1 MMRNQKGG
9 METNYEKIVKENL
22 RRLYSDLPT
31 DLEKTLSGIRE
42 RDAFL
47 FQAFGRECRIRKN
60 GVLLAGNPQT
70 GIIGILITLYA
81 LNAKATPCQLEPL
94 KSYKDF
100 PNSMPYTG
108 AFTTHTEHILVPKVH
123 ELKAEKDKILRH
135 LNGRDAAA
143 IAGGDF
149 SFLVYP
155 LPKVA
160 LCYVFYEAD
169 EDFPAS
175 ATCLFSSNA
184 DHFLPM
190 DALADVG
197 EYTSKTILQII
208 GSLTI

>member
-1 MMRNQKGG
+1 
-9 METNYEKIVKENL
+9 MENNYQKIVQENL
-22 RRLYSDLPT
+22 RRLYSDLPI

-42 RDAFL
+42 RDEFL
-47 FQAFGRECRIRKN
+47 FQAFGQECWIRKD
-60 GVLLAGNPQT
+60 GVLLADKPQT
-70 GIIGILITLYA
+70 GVIGILITLYA
-81 LNAKATPCQLEPL
+81 LNAKTDPCQLEPL

-123 ELKAEKDKILRH
+123 ELKAGKDKILEY
-135 LNGRDAAA
+135 LNGRDAAVVT
-143 IAGGDF
+143 GGDF

-184 DHFLPM
+184 NHFLPM

-197 EYTSKTILQII
+197 EYTSKAILEII
-208 GSLTI
+208 GSSHN